1 MEELAKKIQVLERKI
16 PELPLPGNMIE
27 DNRSTDL
34 ANETRVQ
41 DKELEENNK
50 KDQDLIGVLV
60 ILCQ

>member
-1 MEELAKKIQVLERKI
+1 MEELAKKIQVLERES

-41 DKELEENNK
+41 HKELEKNNK
-50 KDQDLIGVLV
+50 KEQDLIGVLV